1 MLALEP
7 SRVATTGVA
16 IGAPVPIIRHR
27 FGGNLRA
34 ARTVPE
40 SPTAAHHLRVPRMFR
55 LPLRSRTPGS
65 PTRNG
70 RRSASSVSVWE
81 GAWVVRPGV
90 APGNTGAIDP
100 EEEIA

>member
-40 SPTAAHHLRVPRMFR
+40 SPTAAHHLRVPRTFR
-55 LPLRSRTPGS
+55 LLESRTPGS

-70 RRSASSVSVWE
+70 RRFASSVPAS
-81 GAWVVRPGV
+81 GGGMGRP
-90 APGNTGAIDP
+90 TGGRTGEHRRDRF
-100 EEEIA
+100 